1 VDRVSTWGSLKKPLK
16 GVRFMAEVVKVVKGQ
31 CGTCKLAL
39 GLKQGSS
46 SSGTE
51 NRVCCTSEAH
61 VRYCCEQTG
70 YDILLDFFRKNGY
83 VLLLSL
89 EVLAEEGYVCPHWE
103 PRDSDAGGQS
113 LSAGDAEKITM

>member
-1 VDRVSTWGSLKKPLK
+1 
-16 GVRFMAEVVKVVKGQ
+16 MAETVKAVKGQ
-31 CGTCKLAL
+31 CGTCKWVLRFE
-39 GLKQGSS
+39 QGSS
-46 SSGTE
+46 ISGPE

-70 YDILLDFFRKNGY
+70 YDIILDSFKKNGY

-103 PRDSDAGGQS
+103 PRDNNGGGQ
-113 LSAGDAEKITM
+113 LPHGGDAE